1 MDSLLANYAS
11 SDEEAEEQQQKQE
24 AKQQQKGLSLPK
36 PTSKSTSI
44 ASDSASKTPF
54 FSSLPQPKSSIF
66 SSLPPPTSKS
76 QTLTDPPSSHPK
88 PKRVVQFR
96 PPIPQSVL
104 KSRDEEDDDE
114 DEERE
119 RKRRNQSV
127 TQTPSVS
134 SWLSAIPAPKHS
146 QATLGA
152 IPSSGSGRRSIVEVG
167 IDVPETNSEKETGVG
182 RTVGNSESNRAD
194 GSSGTYQTVENFE
207 SNWVD
212 GSSSASLEQSSNWSG
227 GAESQQVYEGYGSYG
242 NYGGYGHY
250 ENNWGDGSAAALP
263 EVAGTESAV
272 RVPGKRGRNE
282 VPVEIVEVKQDE
294 LIKNRPREDQVKLT
308 GIAFGPSYQP
318 VSTKGKPTKLHKRKH
333 QIGSLYFDMKQKEM
347 ELSERRAKG
356 FLTKA
361 ETQAKYGW

>member
-11 SDEEAEEQQQKQE
+11 SDEEEEEEQQQQQE
-24 AKQQQKGLSLPK
+24 AKQKKGLSLPK
-36 PTSKSTSI
+36 PSSKSTSV
-44 ASDSASKTPF
+44 ASDSASKTPL
-54 FSSLPQPKSSIF
+54 FSSLPQANSSIFSSLPQRKSSLF

-76 QTLTDPPSSHPK
+76 ETLADPPSSLPK
-88 PKRVVQFR
+88 PKRVVQFK
-96 PPIPQSVL
+96 PPIPQSAL
-104 KSRDEEDDDE
+104 KSRDEDDDDEE

-146 QATLGA
+146 QATLGS
-152 IPSSGSGRRSIVEVG
+152 ISSSGSGRRSIIEVG
-167 IDVPETNSEKETGVG
+167 VDVPDTNSGKETVAD
-182 RTVGNSESNRAD
+182 RTVGNSESNWSHGSSGACQTPGNPESNCAD

-207 SNWVD
+207 SSVD

-227 GAESQQVYEGYGSYG
+227 GGKSQQEYEGYGSYG

-250 ENNWGDGSAAALP
+250 ENNWGNGSMAAQP
-263 EVAGTESAV
+263 EVAGVDTAV

-282 VPVEIVEVKQDE
+282 VPVDIVEVKQDE

-308 GIAFGPSYQP
+308 GIAFGPSYQ
-318 VSTKGKPTKLHKRKH
+318 VYDT
-333 QIGSLYFDMKQKEM
+333 
-347 ELSERRAKG
+347 
-356 FLTKA
+356 
-361 ETQAKYGW
+361 

>member
-36 PTSKSTSI
+36 PTSKSTSS

-104 KSRDEEDDDE
+104 KSRDEEEDDE

-127 TQTPSVS
+127 TQTHLSV
-134 SWLSAIPAPKHS
+134 P
-146 QATLGA
+146 
-152 IPSSGSGRRSIVEVG
+152 
-167 IDVPETNSEKETGVG
+167 
-182 RTVGNSESNRAD
+182 GNSESNRAD

-308 GIAFGPSYQP
+308 GIAFGPSYQFRGACWQHMFP
-318 VSTKGKPTKLHKRKH
+318 FLELIPRFIGWNFNGKSS
-333 QIGSLYFDMKQKEM
+333 QISLEFGVASLEIYWNMFT
-347 ELSERRAKG
+347 S
-356 FLTKA
+356 
-361 ETQAKYGW
+361 

>member
-36 PTSKSTSI
+36 PTSNSTSI

-104 KSRDEEDDDE
+104 KSRDEEEDDE

-152 IPSSGSGRRSIVEVG
+152 IPSSG
-167 IDVPETNSEKETGVG
+167 
-182 RTVGNSESNRAD
+182 NSESNRAD

-207 SNWVD
+207 CNWVD

-272 RVPGKRGRNE
+272 RVPGKRGRTE

-308 GIAFGPSYQP
+308 GIAFGPSYQFRGACWQHMFP
-318 VSTKGKPTKLHKRKH
+318 FLELIPRFIGWNFNGKSS
-333 QIGSLYFDMKQKEM
+333 QISLEFGVASLEIYWNMFT
-347 ELSERRAKG
+347 S
-356 FLTKA
+356 
-361 ETQAKYGW
+361 